1 LSAAFRSAHTRSLC
15 PSISGADRSSSTI
28 RSDAIRGWYAS
39 VSQPLPPL
47 QRPERLVLTRNEAI
61 PVLRTLLVAPI
72 SRTIRRIPTEV
83 PLGLSE
89 GLPVA
94 SAATFDGVLT
104 LPKSMLVRRMGA
116 LAPDRHTELCEAFA
130 AAVDC

>member
-1 LSAAFRSAHTRSLC
+1 V
-15 PSISGADRSSSTI
+15 TI
-28 RSDAIRGWYAS
+28 ERGEVWWAETPDASKG
-39 VSQPLPPL
+39 
-47 QRPERLVLTRNEAI
+47 RPFLVLTRNEAI

-94 SAATFDGVLT
+94 SAATFDTVLT
-104 LPKSMLVRRMGA
+104 IPKAMLVRRMGA
-116 LAPDRHTELCEAFA
+116 LAPERHGELYEAFA
-130 AAVDC
+130 AAIDC